1 MNHIKIADTTL
12 SDEKSTLSFK
22 QKLEIA
28 RKLER
33 LGVDAVELPEVGAA
47 KADSLLV
54 RTAAS
59 FVKGSVLSVAA
70 ATSGD
75 AIDRAADA
83 LSTATRPR
91 IRVELPMTASIME
104 YTLHIKQHKMCDHV
118 KKMVEK
124 AKSVCDDV
132 EFTAVDATRAEE
144 AFLKE
149 AVKSAVEAGATAI
162 TLCDDAAILLP
173 DDFAAF
179 IVRVTEGVDVPVGV
193 KCNNKN
199 GVATAAAI
207 LAVKNGASCVKTS
220 IGGEATPLRE
230 FGSLIKDIR
239 ENYGITA
246 EIRTTELLRTIDQIE
261 WIISGKAHTV
271 VAREI
276 SDDGVRLSLNDTVDT
291 VRENIEKIGYD
302 LSDEDI
308 KKVYEEFRRIAR
320 KKNVGIKELD
330 AIVASAALQVPET
343 YSIENYVI
351 NSGNR
356 ISSSAQISLNREG
369 RTVQGIAIGDG
380 PIDAAFHA
388 IEQIIGR
395 RFELDDFSIQTVTQE
410 KEAMGN
416 ALVRLRV
423 AGRIYSGT
431 GLSTDIIGASIRA
444 YISAVNKIVYEED

>member
-12 SDEKSTLSFK
+12 ADAKSTLSFK

-28 RKLER
+28 RKLEK
-33 LGVDAVELPEVGAA
+33 LGVDAIELPEIGSGR
-47 KADSLLV
+47 ADTLLV

-59 FVKGSVLSVAA
+59 FVRNSVISVAVSSSLA
-70 ATSGD
+70 
-75 AIDRAADA
+75 AIDLAADA
-83 LSTATRPR
+83 LSNTARPR

-104 YTLHIKQHKMCDHV
+104 YTLHKKQDKMCAYV
-118 KKMVEK
+118 SAMVEK

-132 EFTAVDATRAEE
+132 EFTAVDATRAEKD
-144 AFLKE
+144 FLKE
-149 AVKSAVEAGATAI
+149 AVATAVKAGATCV

-179 IVRVTEGVDVPVGV
+179 VSEMSAGTEVPVGV
-193 KCNNKN
+193 LCNDKN
-199 GVATAAAI
+199 GVATAASI
-207 LAVKNGASCVKTS
+207 LAVKNGAACVKTS
-220 IGGEATPLRE
+220 IGGAATPLRS
-230 FGSLIKDIR
+230 FGMLMKDIR
-239 ENYGITA
+239 ENYGYTA
-246 EIRTTELLRTIDQIE
+246 DIRATELHRAIDQIE
-261 WIISGKAHTV
+261 WIINGKTAGV
-271 VAREI
+271 NAREI
-276 SDDGVRLSLNDTVDT
+276 VDEGIRLQLNDTVDT
-291 VRENIEKIGYD
+291 VREHVEKIGYD

-320 KKNVGIKELD
+320 KKPVGIKELD
-330 AIVASAALQVPET
+330 AIVASSALQVPAT
-343 YSIENYVI
+343 YTIENYVI
-351 NSGNR
+351 NSGNK
-356 ISSSAQISLNREG
+356 ISSSAQIALNRDG

-423 AGRIYSGT
+423 GGKIYSGT
-431 GLSTDIIGASIRA
+431 GLSTDIIGASVRA
-444 YISAVNKIVYEED
+444 YINAVNKIVYEEE

>member
-1 MNHIKIADTTL
+1 MNHIKIAETTL

-33 LGVDAVELPEVGAA
+33 LGVDAVELPEVGVS

-70 ATSGD
+70 TTSVD

-83 LSTATRPR
+83 LSTASRPR

-104 YTLHIKQHKMCDHV
+104 YSLHIKQPKMCAYV
-118 KKMVEK
+118 TKLVEK

-149 AVKSAVEAGATAI
+149 AVRAAVDAGATAI

-173 DDFAAF
+173 DDFASF
-179 IVRVTEGVDVPVGV
+179 VVRVTEGVDVPVGV

-207 LAVKNGASCVKTS
+207 LAVKNGAACVKTS

-239 ENYGITA
+239 ENYGITSD
-246 EIRTTELLRTIDQIE
+246 IRTTELLRTIDQIE

-271 VAREI
+271 TAREI
-276 SDDGVRLSLNDTVDT
+276 IDDGVRLSLNDTVDT
-291 VRENIEKIGYD
+291 VRENIERIGYD
-302 LSDEDI
+302 LSDEDVQ
-308 KKVYEEFRRIAR
+308 KVYE
-320 KKNVGIKELD
+320 
-330 AIVASAALQVPET
+330 ASRSSTRSSPPPLCRCPRPTPSRTMSSTAATV
-343 YSIENYVI
+343 
-351 NSGNR
+351 
-356 ISSSAQISLNREG
+356 SAPPPRSR
-369 RTVQGIAIGDG
+369 
-380 PIDAAFHA
+380 
-388 IEQIIGR
+388 
-395 RFELDDFSIQTVTQE
+395 
-410 KEAMGN
+410 
-416 ALVRLRV
+416 
-423 AGRIYSGT
+423 
-431 GLSTDIIGASIRA
+431 
-444 YISAVNKIVYEED
+444 